1 MPLLSIHINP
11 SKKLMLHKGNS
22 RLCAR
27 QQYQRRHISEQKHF
41 FALNECYKF
50 LNDKNICVFVT
61 IFSEEVSTN
70 VPSLHGNSD
79 WKLSHALTNNYLVT
93 PSLYVSSNPEPVWKL
108 PLQKTKYLDSKFQV
122 FWAQIAL
129 IWWGHQ
135 INAIKEMRRDCDIVN
150 SLCSLTTYSL
160 IEE

>member
-22 RLCAR
+22 SLCAR

-93 PSLYVSSNPEPVWKL
+93 PSLYVLSNPEPAET
-108 PLQKTKYLDSKFQV
+108 PSSKDKILGFQV
-122 FWAQIAL
+122 PSIL
-129 IWWGHQ
+129 STNC
-135 INAIKEMRRDCDIVN
+135 INLVRSPN
-150 SLCSLTTYSL
+150 
-160 IEE
+160 

>member
-22 RLCAR
+22 SLCAR

-79 WKLSHALTNNYLVT
+79 WKLSNALTNNYLVT
-93 PSLYVSSNPEPVWKL
+93 PSLYCAMSR
-108 PLQKTKYLDSKFQV
+108 
-122 FWAQIAL
+122 
-129 IWWGHQ
+129 
-135 INAIKEMRRDCDIVN
+135 AILNLYGN
-150 SLCSLTTYSL
+150 SLFKRQNTL
-160 IEE
+160 IPSSKYFEHKLH

>member
-22 RLCAR
+22 SLCAR

-93 PSLYVSSNPEPVWKL
+93 PSLYCAMS
-108 PLQKTKYLDSKFQV
+108 Q
-122 FWAQIAL
+122 
-129 IWWGHQ
+129 
-135 INAIKEMRRDCDIVN
+135 AILNLYGN
-150 SLCSLTTYSL
+150 SLFKRQNTWIPSSKYFEHKLH
-160 IEE
+160 

>member
-11 SKKLMLHKGNS
+11 SKKLLPHKGNS
-22 RLCAR
+22 SLCAR

-61 IFSEEVSTN
+61 IFSEEVGTN

-79 WKLSHALTNNYLVT
+79 WKLSHALTNNYLMT
-93 PSLYVSSNPEPVWKL
+93 PSLYCAMSR
-108 PLQKTKYLDSKFQV
+108 
-122 FWAQIAL
+122 
-129 IWWGHQ
+129 
-135 INAIKEMRRDCDIVN
+135 AILNLYGN
-150 SLCSLTTYSL
+150 SLFKRQNTWIPSSKYFEHKLH
-160 IEE
+160 